1 MQFPE
6 GMKSRVGSVQ
16 SGIAATMKII
26 YPCMFLNCLSKKAY
40 ATIETGIYKSPKW
53 LAFEV
58 VTQAVIGITTQTA
71 RENFGVMHTR
81 RCKPAIAPRAKE
93 AHGGR
98 IWERIEGA
106 LQFQ

>member
-6 GMKSRVGSVQ
+6 GMISRVGSVQ
-16 SGIAATMKII
+16 SGIVATMKII
-26 YPCMFLNCLSKKAY
+26 YTCTFLNCLGKEAY
-40 ATIETGIYKSPKW
+40 VTMETGIYKSPRW

-58 VTQAVIGITTQTA
+58 VTQAVIVITTENA

-81 RCKPAIAPRAKE
+81 RCKPAIAARAKE